1 MDTRRRTIRLKLLR
15 TLSVLMVI
23 AFFVFIPLSNKY
35 ANFKIAY
42 NQSRLVELSD
52 GIITATIYRGLDW
65 FYSKFQDPVV
75 AATSNNGSLWA
86 YTIFGVSISDPLGLL
101 SEMVSAVHFPI
112 KYLLGG
118 LIPYVLTLLLGRFFC
133 GWLCPMIAINKIAS
147 VVRKALLYVK
157 MPLLNIKLPVQ
168 TRLFVFWGGLALSYI
183 FGMWTWHFILPYIS
197 FSHEIF
203 SLIVFQSFTVGIYF
217 LLAIFLFEVAVIPGQ
232 YCKSICPTGQLLSWI
247 GHIQLFRLKVNEANC
262 PQGCHDCY
270 NACPVDLY
278 PKNNQ
283 LHSCHL
289 CSLCV
294 TACPENNI
302 RFGISNYLKKS
313 GSKEKL
319 NPNVK

>member
-1 MDTRRRTIRLKLLR
+1 MNKTKKHKLIKAAR
-15 TLSVLMVI
+15 IMSILMVSL
-23 AFFVFIPLSNKY
+23 FFVFIPLSNKY

-42 NQSRLVELSD
+42 NQGRLVELSD
-52 GIITATIYRGLDW
+52 GKATAIVYNMLDW
-65 FYSKFQDPVV
+65 FYSKFPDPVI

-86 YTIFGVSISDPLGLL
+86 YTIFGIPISDPLGLL
-101 SEMVSAVHFPI
+101 SEMISAVHFPI

-118 LIPYVLTLLLGRFFC
+118 LIPYVLALLLGRFFC
-133 GWLCPMIAINKIAS
+133 GWLCPMIAINWLAAQ
-147 VVRKALLYVK
+147 VRKALLVIK
-157 MPLLNIKLPVQ
+157 VPLLNVKLPVQ
-168 TRLFVFWGGLALSYI
+168 TRIFVFFGGLVLSYA

-203 SLIVFQSFTVGIYF
+203 SLIIFQSFTVAIYF
-217 LLAIFLFEVAVIPGQ
+217 LLSVFLLEVAVIPGQ

-247 GHIQLFRLKVNEANC
+247 GYLQLFRLKADEKKC

-270 NACPVDLY
+270 DVCPVDLY

-294 TACPENNI
+294 SACPEENI
-302 RFGISNYLKKS
+302 KFGLHSFREIKK
-313 GSKEKL
+313 ED
-319 NPNVK
+319 VK